1 MFFTPAAA
9 VSVIGALSAF
19 GIAEATYSNSNSNS
33 YSNSASKSCQN
44 NYFWYDR
51 LGCCLKS
58 GGETTTP
65 PSGNS
70 CPDNFYWHTS
80 EKCCVP
86 KSSDTTKQIPSSCPS
101 GSSWNSLSWCC
112 KSTTTP
118 SSTSCGSGFWWS
130 PLNICLT
137 IGTGHDSPPSGYSC
151 PSNWSWLSSKS
162 CCKPDQPNTPTTTT
176 PSCGNNW
183 NWHPG
188 KQCCVPGENT
198 PTPSN
203 APGSYGRKRH
213 APVHKRTSFCPTEY
227 ESCPIPDASGRSTD
241 FECIDTRTQ
250 LTSCGGCT
258 SIGKGQNCTAIP
270 NAKVTTC
277 QAGRCV
283 IEKCKPGYEAS
294 GDKCVAQS
302 HHEI

>member
-9 VSVIGALSAF
+9 VSVLGALSAF
-19 GIAEATYSNSNSNS
+19 GVAEATYSNSNSNS
-33 YSNSASKSCQN
+33 YSNSNSGSKSCQN

-65 PSGNS
+65 PSGNT

-80 EKCCVP
+80 EKCCYLLRL
-86 KSSDTTKQIPSSCPS
+86 
-101 GSSWNSLSWCC
+101 W
-112 KSTTTP
+112 
-118 SSTSCGSGFWWS
+118 FWWS
-130 PLNICLT
+130 PLNVCLT
-137 IGTGHDSPPSGYSC
+137 IGKGNASPPSGTSC
-151 PSNWSWLSSKS
+151 PTNWSWLSSKS
-162 CCKPDQPNTPTTTT
+162 CCKPDQPDTPTTT

-213 APVHKRTSFCPTEY
+213 APAHKRTSFCPTEY
-227 ESCPIPDASGRSTD
+227 ESCPILDASGRSTES
-241 FECIDTRTQ
+241 ECIDTRTQ
-250 LTSCGGCT
+250 LTSCGGCA
-258 SIGKGQNCTAIP
+258 SIGKGQNCAAIP

-277 QAGRCV
+277 QASRCV
-283 IEKCKPGYEAS
+283 IEKCKSGYEVS
-294 GDKCVAQS
+294 GDKCVSQS
-302 HHEI
+302 HHAEI